1 MTRHVLHGVGSQRS
15 HMLHPGLYLFT
26 LAVNTEIVFERQRN
40 PDFQFAD
47 YSSRSKLS
55 ISRLFRLRQS
65 LQRSL
70 NVKVKWCILS
80 TFIDYWIKQSLQRT
94 MKCQK

>member
-26 LAVNTEIVFERQRN
+26 FAVNTEIVFERQRN

-47 YSSRSKLS
+47 YRLQLPIETSKH
-55 ISRLFRLRQS
+55 
-65 LQRSL
+65 
-70 NVKVKWCILS
+70 
-80 TFIDYWIKQSLQRT
+80 IKAF
-94 MKCQK
+94 